1 MEGNNLGQIE
11 SNLTGTVF
19 LHIWVGAM
27 RQGDRN
33 FGLSVIGALPGDI
46 VTN

>member
-1 MEGNNLGQIE
+1 MEANTLGQIE

-19 LHIWVGAM
+19 LHIWVGAL

-33 FGLSVIGALPGDI
+33 LGLSVVGALLGDI